1 LFSEAAALTTKEGAP
16 TLFLFPLFP
25 MMMDDGALLPLTET
39 MLFRKEREKTDDDV
53 ILLLKNVCVC
63 YVLK

>member
-25 MMMDDGALLPLTET
+25 TMMDDDDALLPLTET

-53 ILLLKNVCVC
+53 MLLL
-63 YVLK
+63 

>member
-1 LFSEAAALTTKEGAP
+1 
-16 TLFLFPLFP
+16 